1 MGLRYTLPMFW
12 RRIMSKLALPTFDT
26 LEYAKRLKDADIPEK
41 QAEAHAQA
49 LRTALGA
56 QDAANKENLRDLEAD
71 TDSKFERLRQ
81 DIRKDMDALRKE
93 IIIKLG
99 SMIIGT
105 GVFLTAIMGVM
116 TAFLRR

>member
-1 MGLRYTLPMFW
+1 
-12 RRIMSKLALPTFDT
+12 MSKLALPSFDT
-26 LEYAKRLKDADIPEK
+26 LEYVKRLKDADVPEK

-49 LRTALGA
+49 LNAALSA
-56 QDAANKENLRDLEAD
+56 QDKANKAGLRELEAK
-71 TDSKFERLRQ
+71 TDSKFDLL
-81 DIRKDMDALRKE
+81 RKDIVIMRKE